1 MKLTGINALLRH
13 LRGRAFVSPE
23 LERRYVSEYRLAG
36 VRVGYI
42 FSWMA
47 ALSFVVFSI
56 VEYYVLG
63 RGAEDMVQRHRAIM
77 ILFFSGIGL
86 HAKFYEQFYERIY
99 EWVVPPLILV
109 YAIAILYFESNTQ
122 MAAHPEFFYLSVT
135 STCLL
140 LTIAAYYFMRLPI
153 YVAAGLS
160 VALAAAT
167 FYFVRESGVFNATVA
182 GRMLT
187 YIGVSNAVG
196 LCIRIMFDLRERK
209 IFLQNYRLERVSA
222 LRKRMM
228 LAELSAHQAKT
239 KLLAM
244 VSHEMRTPMNTVAR
258 LMSSVKRDLHG
269 QLTERRLEV
278 FRQVEQACEHLVD
291 TLDDLLH
298 YSAGS
303 AQSSESVAASAFM
316 LDELV
321 QECGDLVAL
330 AAEEKAIML
339 NIDISGVEDA
349 PVLGAAH
356 QLKRVLLNLLGNAIK
371 FTSQGEVRVIAS
383 LQQIEQNT
391 AALAIAVQDTGIG
404 IPSEELTKIFQL
416 FYQVDSS
423 YSRRF
428 GGTGLGLAISQR
440 MVESMG
446 GGITVESAVGKGS
459 TFTVNLKLPMAA
471 PVEKPTAGEMQP
483 SVPFTDFRT
492 SGA

>member
-1 MKLTGINALLRH
+1 
-13 LRGRAFVSPE
+13 
-23 LERRYVSEYRLAG
+23 
-36 VRVGYI
+36 
-42 FSWMA
+42 
-47 ALSFVVFSI
+47 
-56 VEYYVLG
+56 
-63 RGAEDMVQRHRAIM
+63 MV
-77 ILFFSGIGL
+77 
-86 HAKFYEQFYERIY
+86 
-99 EWVVPPLILV
+99 
-109 YAIAILYFESNTQ
+109 
-122 MAAHPEFFYLSVT
+122 AHPEFFYLSVT

-228 LAELSAHQAKT
+228 LAELAAHQAKT

-303 AQSSESVAASAFM
+303 TQSSERVAASPFM

-330 AAEEKAIML
+330 AAEEPRWPPQT
-339 NIDISGVEDA
+339 A
-349 PVLGAAH
+349 P
-356 QLKRVLLNLLGNAIK
+356 LLA
-371 FTSQGEVRVIAS
+371 SQ
-383 LQQIEQNT
+383 T
-391 AALAIAVQDTGIG
+391 APGRTG
-404 IPSEELTKIFQL
+404 
-416 FYQVDSS
+416 
-423 YSRRF
+423 
-428 GGTGLGLAISQR
+428 
-440 MVESMG
+440 
-446 GGITVESAVGKGS
+446 
-459 TFTVNLKLPMAA
+459 
-471 PVEKPTAGEMQP
+471 
-483 SVPFTDFRT
+483 
-492 SGA
+492 